1 MLWTL
6 ILGFMG
12 HRRSRNAMDVFRNC
26 GELPRNI
33 LEVSGQR
40 RAEGFEPH
48 AACTG
53 TAMRFLKKVK
63 EDALAEVQV
72 ALVRHLLLSKV
83 FRGMR
88 LLGAVAIAVDAT
100 LRERKRG
107 KSLPAKEKNRMV
119 LESKIVTPLGWSIAI
134 MSEHIGPWS
143 SEREKQDCELE
154 GFRRLAKR
162 LKAAFPNLTVCI
174 IGDAIYA
181 CRTVADICR
190 GYGWRYILTAKDGRT
205 PLMMAAARKAVS
217 GKVGGSLGGD
227 RRGEVRWATS
237 GEIEDE
243 TGDPALGNVIFMREL
258 DAAGKEAYDGAFVTD
273 LPVASASR
281 ATLLA
286 DWGRRRW
293 NIENGFHTLKG
304 ADGFGLEHSFCN
316 DETAG
321 ANMHTLMNIAHTLWQ
336 LLHSGYLKR
345 LGRKF
350 RKVQQINW
358 AELIRDALWLGSIL
372 AEELAA
378 LVGKR
383 RMRFKIE

>member
-1 MLWTL
+1 
-6 ILGFMG
+6 
-12 HRRSRNAMDVFRNC
+12 MDVFRNS
-26 GELPRNI
+26 GELARNI

-40 RAEGFEPH
+40 RSEGAEPH
-48 AACTG
+48 AACTE
-53 TAMRFLKKVK
+53 TAMRFLRKVK
-63 EDALAEVQV
+63 EEALAEVQV

-88 LLGAVAIAVDAT
+88 LLGMVAIAVDAT

-107 KSLPAKEKNRMV
+107 KSLSAREKNRMV
-119 LESKIVTPLGWSIAI
+119 LEAKIVTPLGWGIAI
-134 MSEHIGPWS
+134 MSERIEPWS

-154 GFRRLAKR
+154 GFKRLARR

-181 CRTVADICR
+181 CRAVADICG

-217 GKVGGSLGGD
+217 TKAGGNLVGGRS
-227 RRGEVRWATS
+227 GEVRWATS

-243 TGDPALGNVIFMREL
+243 TGDPPLGNVIFMREL
-258 DAAGKEAYDGAFVTD
+258 DASGEEAYDGAFVTD

-281 ATLLA
+281 AMLLA

-321 ANMHTLMNIAHTLWQ
+321 ANIHTLMNIAHTLWQ
-336 LLHSGYLKR
+336 LLHSGYLRR
-345 LGRKF
+345 LGGKS

-358 AELIRDALWLGSIL
+358 AELVRDALWLGSIL

-378 LVGKR
+378 LVGRR
-383 RMRFKIE
+383 RMRFQLE